1 MKLIFATVC
10 LLVWFN
16 LRFARAQDID
26 NPETR
31 LNLSKNAFIAYG
43 GNDKTSQRTVRQL
56 STDPGTK
63 LSPSKLLL
71 LLLLIVSDSQIQ
83 FSIITEPNLSLQ
95 FLVVGIVDYVVVD
108 SLLVLWSLV
117 KALKVFFE

>member
-16 LRFARAQDID
+16 LRFATAQDID
-26 NPETR
+26 NLETR

-63 LSPSKLLL
+63 LSPSKFL
-71 LLLLIVSDSQIQ
+71 LLLLIVSYSQIQ

-117 KALKVFFE
+117 EALRIVFE